1 MITLNR
7 KKFIANVGDLQLSI
21 AENTENL
28 KEIIIEALEDLKAI
42 NIVVIP
48 VAHLTTITDYMVICS
63 GTSARHIKA
72 IANNVITNIN
82 KAGFSESLE
91 GEEDSE
97 WLLIDANDVIV
108 HIMLPKTRDFYNLEG
123 LWQTDEKT

>member
-1 MITLNR
+1 MS
-7 KKFIANVGDLQLSI
+7 LSI

-28 KEIIIEALEDLKAI
+28 KAIIVNALEDLKAI
-42 NIVVIP
+42 NIVIIP
-48 VAHLTTITDYMVICS
+48 VAHLTTITDYMIICS

-72 IANNVITNIN
+72 IANNVITNLK
-82 KAGFSESLE
+82 KADFAEKLE

-97 WLLIDANDVIV
+97 WLLIDANDIIV

-123 LWQTDEKT
+123 LWQTDEQT